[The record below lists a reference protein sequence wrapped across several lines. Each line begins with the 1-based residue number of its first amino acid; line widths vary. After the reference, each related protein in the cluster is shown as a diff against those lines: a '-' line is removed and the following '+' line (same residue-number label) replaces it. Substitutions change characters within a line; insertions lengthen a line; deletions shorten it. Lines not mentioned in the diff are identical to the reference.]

1 MYAQLLIAAS
11 FITAS
16 YQDVKERSVSDLV
29 WVPAL
34 AGVAL
39 VFVTLAWRGDFGGG
53 ELQLLKL
60 GLIGGIALAFAFIGS
75 IGQADAIAMAFVAS
89 DPYAVSPILPLFG
102 AAAVALGHIA
112 YLFAMGIARGVVT
125 VPMDKF
131 LREQR
136 WIPKAIVS
144 DGVRTEVS
152 RDVNV
157 ARDEVEASRKGD
169 ATVEAAY
176 GVPTVTYL
184 GAGYVAFLVYLL
196 LFDPGA
202 FFSLP

>member
-39 VFVTLAWRGDFGGG
+39 VFVTLAWRGDFSGG

-169 ATVEAAY
+169 A
-176 GVPTVTYL
+176 
-184 GAGYVAFLVYLL
+184 
-196 LFDPGA
+196 
-202 FFSLP
+202 